1 MYSDPIDANTQ
12 VTSVE
17 TDIMGRAIKTT
28 LPDTTVTYTAYYP
41 TGQVKATW
49 GSQTYP
55 TWNVYDEQ
63 NRKVQLHT
71 WKSAPTLDPANIPA
85 NPPSGSEVTTWI
97 YGATTGHLDRKQYA
111 DGKGTDYTYTAAG
124 RLLTRTWARGITT
137 TYGYTHGLM
146 TRTNYSDDTPDVT
159 ITYDSMGRQQSVST
173 SVAKSEFTYD
183 PATLAQDTEIIS
195 YNLDGVASYEFTRVL
210 DRSRDALGRATGYT
224 LQGSVGVPPA
234 SMESQ
239 TTYGYSP
246 TTGRL
251 ETITDGTTAFRYDY
265 LANSNL
271 IQSVTASAG
280 AIHDVTNVWEPN
292 RNVLASKQNK
302 VGTTVVS
309 QYDYSVNAIGQ
320 RTNLATS
327 GSAFANAPSWLWG
340 YDSLGQVISAD
351 SNVNTND
358 RTYQYDT
365 IGNRLQSGAGVS
377 PAAITTYTA
386 NALNQYSQ
394 ISNSQIL
401 NPSYDDDGNA
411 TAYPLPAAPTTNS
424 TLAWDAENR
433 LLETTVGTSG
443 PLVRYS
449 YDSQSRR
456 IAKTVGTTTTVYV
469 YDGWNCIAEYQ
480 GSVGVSPA
488 LSKSYTWGIDLSGSF
503 QGAGGVGGLLCESQI
518 SNSQISN
525 YFPTYDGNGNVSEYL
540 AADGSIAAH
549 FEYDPFGN
557 TVVNTDSGNLFNYRF
572 STKPLDQTTGFYYY
586 GYRWYDP
593 LTGRWPSRD
602 PIEERGGVNLY
613 GFIYNSALNN
623 WDYLGKK
630 GVPGDIMAALAI
642 VLKYAQRY
650 ADNHYRECKYECG
663 SAGGARCTN
672 CCLTTGAAAIGIAAG
687 GASIATFGCLRYV
700 NPYAIAACMALQDG
714 LYALTVDDIRL
725 GMDTCVNKCLK

>member
-1 MYSDPIDANTQ
+1 MHSI
-12 VTSVE
+12 
-17 TDIMGRAIKTT
+17 
-28 LPDTTVTYTAYYP
+28 
-41 TGQVKATW
+41 
-49 GSQTYP
+49 
-55 TWNVYDEQ
+55 Q
-63 NRKVQLHT
+63 NSRQIINH
-71 WKSAPTLDPANIPA
+71 
-85 NPPSGSEVTTWI
+85 
-97 YGATTGHLDRKQYA
+97 
-111 DGKGTDYTYTAAG
+111 GKGTDYTYTAAG

-146 TRTNYSDDTPDVT
+146 TRTDYSDDTPDVT
-159 ITYDSMGRQQSVST
+159 ITYDSLGRQQSVST
-173 SVAKSEFTYD
+173 GVAKSEFTYD

-210 DRSRDALGRATGYT
+210 DRSQDSLLRPTGW
-224 LQGSVGVPPA
+224 L
-234 SMESQ
+234 
-239 TTYGYSP
+239 
-246 TTGRL
+246 L
-251 ETITDGTTAFRYDY
+251 KDGTTIENQAAYAYGTTDGRLASVSGGGLQPPSQFNYTY

-271 IQSVTASAG
+271 IQSVTATAG
-280 AIHDVTNVWEPN
+280 AVHTVTNTYEQN

-309 QYDYSVNAIGQ
+309 QYDYTVNAIGQ

-351 SNVNTND
+351 SNVNTSD
-358 RTYQYDT
+358 RAYQYDT

-469 YDGWNCIAEYQ
+469 YDAWNCIAEYQ

-540 AADGSIAAH
+540 DNAGAVTAH
-549 FEYDPFGN
+549 FEYDPFGR
-557 TVVNTDSGNLFNYRF
+557 TVVDTDSSGLFAHRF
-572 STKPLDQTTGFYYY
+572 STKPIDTQTGLYYY
-586 GYRWYDP
+586 GYRYYDP

-602 PIEERGGVNLY
+602 PIEEKGGMNLY
-613 GFIYNSALNN
+613 GYVGNDGMDGWDLLGEYPALENN
-623 WDYLGKK
+623 TK
-630 GVPGDIMAALAI
+630 PGRPVAADGE
-642 VLKYAQRY
+642 VQMRYTTQSELKITP
-650 ADNHYRECKYECG
+650 CKLG
-663 SAGGARCTN
+663 SAQIIWASSARGLVSGLLGIDKAAENHEMHHYDGFKDAWDKFLSSAEKRYFYRCMCEKKAKCFNAITPSIGLLAYLQGTITAGILHLHGGARN
-672 CCLTTGAAAIGIAAG
+672 GEPID
-687 GASIATFGCLRYV
+687 
-700 NPYAIAACMALQDG
+700 PYSADE
-714 LYALTVDDIRL
+714 IRL
-725 GMDTCVNKCLK
+725 MHIEDKLAQTRRVFDALMEEVKQSMTKCDEIKE